1 MASEPKSARFFW
13 LSLGLFVLFSAAFV
27 YYLHTQRQIDRTN
40 DARLTS
46 FVLGD
51 ELRQSSDDLTRMI
64 RTYVATGKPVYKRHY
79 QEILDIRNGL
89 EPRPRD
95 YHNVYWD
102 LVLEDDVRPRPSG
115 RTVSLLQLMRQSGFT
130 PREFAKLEE
139 AKASSDALT
148 RTEYA
153 AMALVESTSPVS
165 EANRLRA
172 TGMLNDAAYHEAK
185 ARIMRPIG
193 EFNEI
198 VSARTLQAVRKAQ
211 RHAARTRTVL
221 VALGILL
228 AFSLWHLLRSI
239 TRATR
244 ASAETATV
252 FRAVFDNAAVGLA
265 QIAPD
270 GRVLNVNQEFCRI
283 IGRGSE
289 EILAPR
295 FTFDAVTRPEDLRA
309 EHAHVERLLRGEAD
323 SFTLVKRFMRPDDSV
338 TWVELCV
345 DLLRDE
351 SGKPVSLISAAV
363 DITASKLAEAELARH
378 RSQLEQLVSERT
390 TELQSRNEQL
400 REEMAAHRHA
410 AAALQASEGRYRFIA
425 ENTFDVIWTMNL
437 SSQRLSYVSPSVE
450 RLLGYTPEEIMAQPF
465 GSTMTA
471 ESATRFR
478 GALADAVANWKGGER
493 SRTMLAT
500 EIGQPHKDGHIVQT
514 EMVTTLHENE
524 AGKLESILGVTRDIT
539 ERKQAE
545 EAIRHL
551 AFYDGLTQLPNRR
564 LLLDRLQQT
573 IARCRRSLSPAALLF
588 IDLDKF
594 KPINDELGHDVGDWL
609 LQSVARRMSEC
620 LRPYDTAA
628 RVGGDEF
635 VILLPD
641 LAKAEQALVIAER
654 VRATLE
660 TPFVT
665 NDGQRLEV
673 SASVGVALYP
683 DHGENERELL
693 RAGDEAMYRAKK
705 SGRNRVQMLAVSE
718 LVRIPSE
725 PVSDPK
731 GFARV
736 VWKSEY
742 TCGHSVIDT
751 EHHALFRN
759 ANRLIEY
766 AARRDWVAPT
776 FRAMLDELL
785 SEIGTHFRHE
795 EDILR
800 EHGYAQL
807 PQHSRLHQALLKR
820 GEAVR
825 LQANG
830 AGVSV
835 AALIEF
841 VAVEVIANHVLL
853 ADRDFFPLLVVG
865 PMTDPSHGTR
875 DGGPGTINPA

>member
-1 MASEPKSARFFW
+1 MTSERKSTRFFW
-13 LSLGLFVLFSAAFV
+13 LSLGLFVLFSAAFL
-27 YYLHTQRQIDRTN
+27 YYLRTQRQIDRAN
-40 DARLTS
+40 DARTTS
-46 FVLGD
+46 LILGE
-51 ELRQSSDDLTRMI
+51 ELRHSSDDLTRMI
-64 RTYVATGKPVYKRHY
+64 RTYVVTRNPTYKRHY

-95 YHNVYWD
+95 YHDVYWD
-102 LVLEDDVRPRPSG
+102 LVLDDDARPRPSG
-115 RTVSLLQLMRQSGFT
+115 RAVSLLQLMRQSGFT

-172 TGMLNDAAYHEAK
+172 TDMLNDAAYHQAK

-193 EFNEI
+193 EFNEM
-198 VSARTLQAVRKAQ
+198 VSARTLHAVRDAQ
-211 RHAARTRTVL
+211 RHAARTRTGL
-221 VALGILL
+221 VVIGVLL
-228 AFSLWHLLRSI
+228 AFSLWLLLRSI

-244 ASAETATV
+244 ASAETAAV
-252 FRAVFDNAAVGLA
+252 FRAVFENAAVGLA

-283 IGRGSE
+283 IGHGSE
-289 EILAPR
+289 EVLSPG
-295 FTFDAVTRPEDLRA
+295 FTFDVVTQPEDLVI
-309 EHAHVERLLRGEAD
+309 EHAHVQRLLRGEAD
-323 SFTLVKRFMRPDDSV
+323 RFTLVKRFVLPDDRV
-338 TWVELCV
+338 AWVDLCV

-351 SGKPVSLISAAV
+351 SGHPVSLIAAAV
-363 DITASKLAEAELARH
+363 DITESKLAEAELARH
-378 RSQLEQLVSERT
+378 RAHLEQLVSERT
-390 TELQSRNEQL
+390 TELQSMNEQL
-400 REEMAAHRHA
+400 REEMAAHRRA
-410 AAALQASEGRYRFIA
+410 AAALQDSEGRYRFIA

-437 SSQRLSYVSPSVE
+437 GSQKLSYMSPSVE
-450 RLLGYTPEEIMAQPF
+450 RLLGYTPEEIMARPF
-465 GSTMTA
+465 RSTMTA
-471 ESATRFR
+471 ESAARFWS
-478 GALADAVANWKGGER
+478 ALEDSVASWKPRKR
-493 SRTMLAT
+493 SRTMRAT
-500 EIGQPHKDGHIVQT
+500 EINQPHKDGHIVQT
-514 EMVTTLHENE
+514 EVVTTLHEDE

-539 ERKQAE
+539 ERKKAE

-573 IARCRRSLSPAALLF
+573 VARCRRSRSPAALLF
-588 IDLDKF
+588 IDLDRF
-594 KPINDELGHDVGDWL
+594 KPVNDELGHDVGDWL

-641 LAKAEQALVIAER
+641 LAKTDQAVVIAER
-654 VRATLE
+654 VRTTLE

-665 NDGQRLEV
+665 SDGQTLEV
-673 SASVGVALYP
+673 SASVGVALFP

-705 SGRNRVQMLAVSE
+705 SGRNRVHMLAASE

-725 PVSDPK
+725 PVSEPR
-731 GFARV
+731 GSARL

-742 TCGHSVIDT
+742 ACGHEVIDA
-751 EHHALFRN
+751 EHHALFRS

-766 AARRDWVAPT
+766 AARSDWAPPV
-776 FRAMLDELL
+776 FRAMLDQLL
-785 SEIGTHFRHE
+785 SEVDAHFRHE
-795 EDILR
+795 EEILR
-800 EHGYAQL
+800 ERGYAQL
-807 PQHSRLHQALLKR
+807 PQHAHLHQALLKR

-825 LQANG
+825 LQANR
-830 AGVSV
+830 AGVNV
-835 AALIEF
+835 ANPIEF
-841 VAVEVIANHVLL
+841 VAVEVIANHMLL
-853 ADRDFFPLLVVG
+853 ADRDFFPLLVLG
-865 PMTDPSHGTR
+865 RTTESTHGTR
-875 DGGPGTINPA
+875 GSGPGTINPD